1 MRLFR
6 YTRVND
12 EHSFEWLRSLINERQ
27 LYCCSIAD
35 FNDPF
40 DGRFELEYA
49 RDLEHLVEHG
59 IRHFRTDGASGSYE
73 QLRQIALSQIEES
86 GGLEEMNRKARHA
99 IWEQI
104 EHRMG
109 VCCFTQHPDNL
120 LMWGHYGD
128 KFRGIC
134 QVFDLPESGV
144 GDAFIQDVNY
154 SDEYPHVLLDMGDS
168 EVFSNLTQ
176 AVATKAKCW
185 CYEDEYRLIKTSE
198 SALLL
203 QYCGFQ

>member
-1 MRLFR
+1 
-6 YTRVND
+6 
-12 EHSFEWLRSLINERQ
+12 
-27 LYCCSIAD
+27 
-35 FNDPF
+35 
-40 DGRFELEYA
+40 
-49 RDLEHLVEHG
+49 
-59 IRHFRTDGASGSYE
+59 
-73 QLRQIALSQIEES
+73 
-86 GGLEEMNRKARHA
+86 MNRKARHA

-185 CYEDEYRLIKTSE
+185 CYEDEYRLIKNGGPGLITLPRNCFRAIILGPLMPKQRKLEIRSLVESSE
-198 SALLL
+198 VEIVTLEAQIEMGHYRVEVPGLD
-203 QYCGFQ
+203 